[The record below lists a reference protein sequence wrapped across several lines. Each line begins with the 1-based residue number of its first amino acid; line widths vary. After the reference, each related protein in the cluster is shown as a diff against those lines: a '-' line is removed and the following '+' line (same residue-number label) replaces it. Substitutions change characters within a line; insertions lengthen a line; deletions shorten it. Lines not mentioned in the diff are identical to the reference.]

1 MGRKNKFFIRS
12 KKMKKLFCTVLMLCL
27 ALTVVCARAQRQEEV
42 RSGDYVLKI
51 GYPVEGGLCE
61 APFYIAIA
69 KGFYEEEG
77 LKYEWIS
84 LEPGTAMN
92 LLTTGQIDVTNN
104 LLATLI
110 QPIANGLDVKIP
122 IALHTGC
129 VKVLVRPDS
138 PIRTPADFKPENG
151 VKKKIGVPSLNSSTK
166 VIPSRVLAALGLK
179 VDGDNADVEWVIYPS
194 AELPLA
200 LERGLVDAIG
210 SGDPAASIIENE
222 GSARVVINNATDEG
236 LRDEF
241 CCVAPFRSQAI
252 ADHPVEA
259 AKFLRAIQKASKWV
273 QENPDETTRILYENK
288 YIAGDPLVNAQV
300 LKTYNYR
307 ASVSQALT
315 AIERNARELQQ
326 IGLVRGDVDIEA
338 LIKNTYY
345 AVPGVPDS
353 LF

>member
-1 MGRKNKFFIRS
+1 MKKCAFMFLFACIVLSGLVAGGRKQQA
-12 KKMKKLFCTVLMLCL
+12 V
-27 ALTVVCARAQRQEEV
+27 QGEE
-42 RSGDYVLKI
+42 YTLKI

-69 KGFYEEEG
+69 KGFYDEEG
-77 LKYEWIS
+77 LKYEWVN

-122 IALHTGC
+122 LALHTGC
-129 VKVLVRPDS
+129 VKVLVSPDS
-138 PIRTPADFKPENG
+138 PIITPADFKPVNG

-166 VIPSRVLAALGLK
+166 VIPSRVLASLGLK
-179 VDGDNADVEWVIYPS
+179 VDGDNADVEWIIYPS

-210 SGDPAASIIENE
+210 SGDPAATIIENE
-222 GSARVVINNATDEG
+222 GKARVVINNATDHN
-236 LRDEF
+236 LQNEF
-241 CCVAPFRSQAI
+241 CCVTPFRSQTI
-252 ADHPVEA
+252 AAHPEVA
-259 AKFLRAIQKASKWV
+259 AKFLRAIQKAAKWV
-273 QENPDETTRILYENK
+273 QENPDETTRILAENK
-288 YIAGDPLVNAQV
+288 YIAGDPVVNAQV
-300 LKTYNYR
+300 LKTYSYK
-307 ASVSQALT
+307 ASVSQAET
-315 AIERNARELQQ
+315 AISRNAHELQQ
-326 IGLVRGDVDIEA
+326 IGLVKSDVDVDA
-338 LIKNTYY
+338 LVKNTYF

>member
-1 MGRKNKFFIRS
+1 
-12 KKMKKLFCTVLMLCL
+12 MKKTFFVFL
-27 ALTVVCARAQRQEEV
+27 AVCIAVSAVCARGANQ
-42 RSGDYVLKI
+42 SSAAAPGSDYVLKI

-77 LKYEWIS
+77 LKYEWVN

-129 VKVLVRPDS
+129 VKVLVSPDS
-138 PIRTPADFKPENG
+138 PIRTAADFRPVNG
-151 VKKKIGVPSLNSSTK
+151 VKKKIGVPSLNASTK
-166 VIPSRVLAALGLK
+166 VIPSRVLAAQGLK
-179 VDGDNADVEWVIYPS
+179 VDGDNADVEWIIYPS

-222 GSARVVINNATDEG
+222 GKARVVINNATDEG

-241 CCVAPFRSQAI
+241 CCVAPFRSRTV
-252 ADHPVEA
+252 ADHPNEA

-273 QENPDETTRILYENK
+273 QENPDETTRILFENK

-300 LKTYNYR
+300 LKSYNYR

-326 IGLVRGDVDIEA
+326 IGIVAADVDVDA
-338 LIKNTYY
+338 LVKNTFY

>member
-1 MGRKNKFFIRS
+1 
-12 KKMKKLFCTVLMLCL
+12 MKRVVLVFLLTCFTLFSVFARGTREPTVF
-27 ALTVVCARAQRQEEV
+27 E
-42 RSGDYVLKI
+42 GDYVLKI

-122 IALHTGC
+122 LALHTGC

-138 PIRTPADFKPENG
+138 PIRTAADLAPVNG

-166 VIPSRVLAALGLK
+166 VIPSRVLAGLGLK
-179 VDGDNADVEWVIYPS
+179 VDGDNADVEWIIYPS

-210 SGDPAASIIENE
+210 SGDPTASIIENE
-222 GSARVVINNATDEG
+222 GKARVIINNATDEG

-241 CCVAPFRSQAI
+241 CCVTPFRSQTI
-252 ADHPVEA
+252 ANYPEVA
-259 AKFLRAIQKASKWV
+259 AKFLRAIQKAAKWV
-273 QENPDETTRILYENK
+273 QENPDETTRILAENR

-300 LKTYNYR
+300 LKSYSYR
-307 ASVSQALT
+307 ASVSQALV

-326 IGLVRGDVDIEA
+326 IGIVNADVDVPA
-338 LIKNTYY
+338 LVKNTYF

>member
-1 MGRKNKFFIRS
+1 LNIFQKEKD
-12 KKMKKLFCTVLMLCL
+12 MKKKVFVVLFACAAL
-27 ALTVVCARAQRQEEV
+27 AGAFAGGNRQRSAAPGGEYTLV
-42 RSGDYVLKI
+42 I
-51 GYPVEGGLCE
+51 GLPVTGGLCE
-61 APFYIAIA
+61 APFYIAIENGYFA
-69 KGFYEEEG
+69 EEN
-77 LKYEWIS
+77 LKWETFAMES
-84 LEPGTAMN
+84 GAAMN

-129 VKVLVRPDS
+129 VKLLVAPDS
-138 PIRTPADFKPENG
+138 PIKGPADFKPRRADG
-151 VKKKIGVPSLNSSTK
+151 KKWQIGVSSLNSSSK
-166 VIPSRVLAALGLK
+166 VIPSRVFASLG
-179 VDGDNADVEWVIYPS
+179 VIPDGADADVEWVIYPT

-222 GSARVVINNATDEG
+222 GKARVVINNATDEG

-241 CCVAPFRSQAI
+241 CCVAPVRSQTLAE
-252 ADHPVEA
+252 HPDEV

-273 QENPDETTRILYENK
+273 QENPDEAARIITEK
-288 YIAGDPLVNAQV
+288 QYIAGEVAVNAQV

-307 ASVSQALT
+307 ASVSQALV

-326 IGLVRGDVDIEA
+326 IGIVAADVDVDA
-338 LIKNTYY
+338 LVKNTYV

>member
-1 MGRKNKFFIRS
+1 
-12 KKMKKLFCTVLMLCL
+12 MKKLIFMVLL
-27 ALTVVCARAQRQEEV
+27 ACISLAVVPAKGKKEAAVAEE
-42 RSGDYVLKI
+42 DYVLKI

-69 KGFYEEEG
+69 KGFYEAEG
-77 LKYEWIS
+77 LKYEWIN

-122 IALHTGC
+122 LGIHTGC

-138 PIRTPADFKPENG
+138 PIRTAADFRPVNG

-210 SGDPAASIIENE
+210 SGDPAASIVEQE
-222 GSARVVINNATDEG
+222 GKGRVVINNATDASLKNEI
-236 LRDEF
+236 
-241 CCVAPFRSQAI
+241 CCVAPFRSATI
-252 ADHPVEA
+252 AEHPATA
-259 AKFLRAIQKASKWV
+259 AKFIRAIQKASKWV
-273 QENPDETTRILYENK
+273 TENPDETTRILAENN
-288 YIAGDPLVNAQV
+288 YIAGDPKVNAQV
-300 LKTYNYR
+300 LKTFNYF
-307 ASVSQALT
+307 AAVNLAKI
-315 AIERNARELQQ
+315 AIERNARDLQK
-326 IGLVRGDVDIEA
+326 IGLVNADVDVDA
-338 LIKNTYY
+338 LVANTFY

-353 LF
+353 L

>member
-1 MGRKNKFFIRS
+1 
-12 KKMKKLFCTVLMLCL
+12 MKKLIFMVLLACL
-27 ALTVVCARAQRQEEV
+27 SLAAVWSRGNKEAAVAEE
-42 RSGDYVLKI
+42 DYVLKI

-69 KGFYEEEG
+69 KGFYEAEG
-77 LKYEWIS
+77 LKYEWVN

-122 IALHTGC
+122 LGIHTGC
-129 VKVLVRPDS
+129 VKVLVSPDS
-138 PIRTPADFKPENG
+138 PIKTAADFRPVNG

-210 SGDPAASIIENE
+210 SGDPTASIVEQE
-222 GSARVVINNATDEG
+222 GKARVVINNATDEG
-236 LRDEF
+236 LKDEI
-241 CCVAPFRSQAI
+241 CCVAPFRSATI
-252 ADHPVEA
+252 AAHPEAA
-259 AKFLRAIQKASKWV
+259 AKFIRAIQKASKWV
-273 QENPDETTRILYENK
+273 TENPDETTQILYENK
-288 YIAGDPLVNAQV
+288 YIAGDPKVNAQV
-300 LKTYNYR
+300 LKTFNYF
-307 ASVSQALT
+307 ASVSLARI
-315 AIERNARELQQ
+315 AIERNTRDLKQ
-326 IGLVRGDVDIEA
+326 IGLVANDVDVDT
-338 LIKNTYY
+338 LVNNTFY
-345 AVPGVPDS
+345 ATPGVPDS
-353 LF
+353 L